1 MSQNLRRAVL
11 AVAALVVL
19 IAGIAVFRTT
29 RSPEPAPGG
38 LAPLGL
44 PPDTTQAAGARAQP
58 RVVDKPVL
66 QDTTEDAMSPSLITK
81 AQAKL
86 KEEGHYAGAVDGT
99 WSRDLNRAIKAYQH
113 ERGLRVTG
121 ILDAYTRA
129 ALGI

>member
-1 MSQNLRRAVL
+1 MSQNLRRVVL

-19 IAGIAVFRTT
+19 IAGIAVFRTART
-29 RSPEPAPGG
+29 PEPASGG
-38 LAPLGL
+38 LAPLVV
-44 PPDTTQAAGARAQP
+44 PPDTTRAAAARPQP
-58 RVVDKPVL
+58 RAVDKPVL
-66 QDTTEDAMSPSLITK
+66 RDSTEDAMSPSLITK

-86 KEEGHYAGAVDGT
+86 KAEGHYTGGVDGK

-113 ERGLRVTG
+113 KRGLRVTG